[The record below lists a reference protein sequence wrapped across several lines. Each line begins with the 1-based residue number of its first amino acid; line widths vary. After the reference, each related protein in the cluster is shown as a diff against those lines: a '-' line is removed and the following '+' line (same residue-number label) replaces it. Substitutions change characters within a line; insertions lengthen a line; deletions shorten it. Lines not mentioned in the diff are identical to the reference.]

1 MFIPWWRR
9 RQAWCPQASGTGACR
24 RWLRIAPAS
33 LVAALP
39 ALDSVLYM
47 PLAMCVPQLSALP
60 RGLLVETPQLTLL
73 LRVRWLM
80 AVSVIEVDGPREWI
94 DGLDRSGRPCVRL
107 HLLPDTDY
115 LGWDRLLAGG
125 EPAVAM
131 PDTPHQRA
139 LDAYPL
145 RFHRRPLAGFDVL
158 RGEKASGLSAL
169 SRQLAGRIA
178 HAHTGQRDR
187 QFR

>member
-9 RQAWCPQASGTGACR
+9 RQASCPQASGAGACR
-24 RWLRIAPAS
+24 RWLRITPTS
-33 LVAALP
+33 LAAALP

-47 PLAMCVPQLSALP
+47 PLAAGAPPLPALP

-80 AVSVIEVDGPREWI
+80 VVSVIEVDGPREWI
-94 DGLDRSGRPCVRL
+94 DGLDRTGRPCVRL

-125 EPAVAM
+125 EPAIAM
-131 PDTPHQRA
+131 PDTPHLWA

-145 RFHRRPLAGFDVL
+145 CFHRRPLGGLDVL
-158 RGEKASGLSAL
+158 RGEEASELSPL
-169 SRQLAGRIA
+169 GRQLAGRIA
-178 HAHTGQRDR
+178 RAHTGQRDR

>member
-1 MFIPWWRR
+1 MFTPWWRQR
-9 RQAWCPQASGTGACR
+9 RACCPQASGTAPCR

-47 PLAMCVPQLSALP
+47 PLAARGPELSALP
-60 RGLLVETPQLTLL
+60 RGLLAETPQLAPL

-80 AVSVIEVDGPREWI
+80 AVSVIAVDGPHEWI
-94 DGLDRSGRPCVRL
+94 DGLDRTGQPCVRL

-125 EPAVAM
+125 EPAAAM
-131 PDTPHQRA
+131 PRTPHLQA
-139 LDAYPL
+139 VDAYPL
-145 RFHRRPLAGFDVL
+145 RFHRRRLAGLDVL
-158 RGEKASGLSAL
+158 RGELAAELSPL
-169 SRQLAGRIA
+169 GRQLAGRIA
-178 HAHTGQRDR
+178 YVHTGQRDR

>member
-1 MFIPWWRR
+1 MFIPWWRQ
-9 RQAWCPQASGTGACR
+9 RQAWCAQASGAGMCR
-24 RWLRIAPAS
+24 RWLRIAPAP

-47 PLAMCVPQLSALP
+47 PLAACGPELSALP
-60 RGLLVETPQLTLL
+60 CGLLVETPQLALL

-80 AVSVIEVDGPREWI
+80 AVSVIAVDGPREWV
-94 DGLDRSGRPCVRL
+94 DGLDRTGRPCVRL

-125 EPAVAM
+125 APAVAM
-131 PDTPHQRA
+131 PDTPHLPA
-139 LDAYPL
+139 VDAYPL
-145 RFHRRPLAGFDVL
+145 RFHRRRLGGLDVL
-158 RGEKASGLSAL
+158 RGEMVSGLSPL
-169 SRQLAGRIA
+169 GRQLAGRIV

>member
-1 MFIPWWRR
+1 MFIPWSRQ
-9 RQAWCPQASGTGACR
+9 RQAWCLQAYGAGMCR
-24 RWLRIAPAS
+24 RWLRIAPAP

-47 PLAMCVPQLSALP
+47 PLAACGPELLALP
-60 RGLLVETPQLTLL
+60 RGLLVETPELAPL

-80 AVSVIEVDGPREWI
+80 AVSVIAVDGPREWV
-94 DGLDRSGRPCVRL
+94 DGLDRTGRPCVRL

-115 LGWDRLLAGG
+115 LGWDRLLASG
-125 EPAVAM
+125 EPALAM
-131 PDTPHQRA
+131 PDTPHLPA

-145 RFHRRPLAGFDVL
+145 RFHRRQWAGLDVL
-158 RGEKASGLSAL
+158 RGEVAGGLSPL
-169 SRQLAGRIA
+169 GRQLAGRIA
-178 HAHTGQRDR
+178 PAHTRQRDR

>member
-1 MFIPWWRR
+1 MFIPWSRQ
-9 RQAWCPQASGTGACR
+9 RQAWCLQASATGVCR

-33 LVAALP
+33 LLAALP
-39 ALDSVLYM
+39 ALDSVLYL
-47 PLAMCVPQLSALP
+47 PLAACGPELSALP
-60 RGLLVETPQLTLL
+60 RGLLVETPQLALL

-80 AVSVIEVDGPREWI
+80 AVSVIAVDGPREWI
-94 DGLDRSGRPCVRL
+94 DGLDRTGQPCVRL

-125 EPAVAM
+125 EPATAM
-131 PDTPHQRA
+131 PDTPHLQA

-145 RFHRRPLAGFDVL
+145 RFRRHRLAGLDVL
-158 RGEKASGLSAL
+158 RGDVDSGLSPL
-169 SRQLAGRIA
+169 GRQLAGRIV

>member
-1 MFIPWWRR
+1 MFIPWWRQ
-9 RQAWCPQASGTGACR
+9 RQAWCAQASGAGMCR
-24 RWLRIAPAS
+24 RWLRIAPAP

-47 PLAMCVPQLSALP
+47 PLTACGPELSALP
-60 RGLLVETPQLTLL
+60 RGLLVETLQLALL

-80 AVSVIEVDGPREWI
+80 AVSVIAADGPREWV
-94 DGLDRSGRPCVRL
+94 DGLDRTGRPCVRL

-125 EPAVAM
+125 EPAAAM
-131 PDTPHQRA
+131 PNTPHLPA
-139 LDAYPL
+139 VDAYAL
-145 RFHRRPLAGFDVL
+145 RFHRRRLAGLDVL
-158 RGEKASGLSAL
+158 RGEAACGLSPL
-169 SRQLAGRIA
+169 GRQLAGRIVP
-178 HAHTGQRDR
+178 AHTGQRDR